1 MKFNKVALSIAC
13 AAGFTVAGAA
23 AANADTVMVK
33 SGDTLS
39 QIADEN
45 NTTVSSIQS
54 LNSLQNIHLIFPGQ
68 KLVISTNNGDAAAST
83 QQSAQTTQQAS
94 QQQTTQQASQQQTTQ
109 QASQQQTTQQAS
121 QQQTTQQASQQ
132 QTTQQA
138 SQQQTMQT
146 TQQAVAS
153 SSEQAAR
160 DWIASRESGGSYTAQ
175 NGNYYG
181 KYQLSRAYLGG
192 DYSAENQERVA
203 DSYVLNRYGSWAN
216 AKAHWLQNGWY

>member
-13 AAGFTVAGAA
+13 AASFTVAGAA
-23 AANADTVMVK
+23 AANADTVTVK

-68 KLVISTNNGDAAAST
+68 KLVINANNGDAAVS
-83 QQSAQTTQQAS
+83 
-94 QQQTTQQASQQQTTQ
+94 
-109 QASQQQTTQQAS
+109 
-121 QQQTTQQASQQ
+121 TQQASQQ

-181 KYQLSRAYLGG
+181 KYQLSSAYLGG

-203 DSYVLNRYGSWAN
+203 NSYVLNRYGSWAN
-216 AKAHWLQNGWY
+216 AKSHWLQNGWY

>member
-23 AANADTVMVK
+23 AANADTVTVK

-68 KLVISTNNGDAAAST
+68 KLVINANNGDAAVST

-94 QQQTTQQASQQQTTQ
+94 QQQTTQQASQQQ
-109 QASQQQTTQQAS
+109 AP
-121 QQQTTQQASQQ
+121 
-132 QTTQQA
+132 
-138 SQQQTMQT
+138 QQQTMQT

-181 KYQLSRAYLGG
+181 KYQLSSAYLGG

-203 DSYVLNRYGSWAN
+203 NSYVLNRYGSWAN
-216 AKAHWLQNGWY
+216 AKSHWLQNGWY

>member
-23 AANADTVMVK
+23 AANADTVTVK

-68 KLVISTNNGDAAAST
+68 KLVINANNGDAAVST
-83 QQSAQTTQQAS
+83 QQSAQTVQQAS
-94 QQQTTQQASQQQTTQ
+94 QQQTTQQASQQQTM
-109 QASQQQTTQQAS
+109 
-121 QQQTTQQASQQ
+121 
-132 QTTQQA
+132 QQA

-181 KYQLSRAYLGG
+181 KYQLSSAYLGG

-216 AKAHWLQNGWY
+216 AKSHWLQNGFSETDWQ

>member
-23 AANADTVMVK
+23 AANADTVTVK

-68 KLVISTNNGDAAAST
+68 KLVINANNGDAAVST

-94 QQQTTQQASQQQTTQ
+94 QQQTTQQATQ
-109 QASQQQTTQQAS
+109 QASQQQTM
-121 QQQTTQQASQQ
+121 QQT
-132 QTTQQA
+132 

-181 KYQLSRAYLGG
+181 KYQLSSAYLGG

-203 DSYVLNRYGSWAN
+203 NSYVLNRYGSWAN
-216 AKAHWLQNGWY
+216 AKSHWLQNGWY

>member
-23 AANADTVMVK
+23 AANADTVTVK

-68 KLVISTNNGDAAAST
+68 KLVINANNGDAAVST
-83 QQSAQTTQQAS
+83 QQSVQTTQQAS
-94 QQQTTQQASQQQTTQ
+94 QQQTTQQASQQQMTQ
-109 QASQQQTTQQAS
+109 QASQQQT
-121 QQQTTQQASQQ
+121 
-132 QTTQQA
+132 

-181 KYQLSRAYLGG
+181 KYQLSSAYLGG

-216 AKAHWLQNGWY
+216 AKSHWLQNGWY

>member
-23 AANADTVMVK
+23 AANADTVTVK

-68 KLVISTNNGDAAAST
+68 KLVINANNGDAAVST

-94 QQQTTQQASQQQTTQ
+94 QQQTM
-109 QASQQQTTQQAS
+109 
-121 QQQTTQQASQQ
+121 QQASQQ

-181 KYQLSRAYLGG
+181 KYQLSSAYLGG

-203 DSYVLNRYGSWAN
+203 SSYVLNRYGSWAN
-216 AKAHWLQNGWY
+216 AKSHWLQNGWY

>member
-23 AANADTVMVK
+23 AANADTVTVK

-68 KLVISTNNGDAAAST
+68 KLVINANNGDAAVST
-83 QQSAQTTQQAS
+83 QQSAQTMQQAS

-181 KYQLSRAYLGG
+181 KYQLSSAYLGG

-203 DSYVLNRYGSWAN
+203 NSYVLNRYGSWAN
-216 AKAHWLQNGWY
+216 AKSHWLQNGWY

>member
-23 AANADTVMVK
+23 AANADTVTVK

-68 KLVISTNNGDAAAST
+68 KLVINANNGDAAVST
-83 QQSAQTTQQAS
+83 QQSAQTV
-94 QQQTTQQASQQQTTQ
+94 
-109 QASQQQTTQQAS
+109 QQAS

-153 SSEQAAR
+153 SSEQAAVVWRQQGDVGQCPACDGER
-160 DWIASRESGGSYTAQ
+160 DARKSDQVSEPGS
-175 NGNYYG
+175 
-181 KYQLSRAYLGG
+181 KP
-192 DYSAENQERVA
+192 
-203 DSYVLNRYGSWAN
+203 
-216 AKAHWLQNGWY
+216 

>member
-68 KLVISTNNGDAAAST
+68 KLVINTNNGDAAAST
-83 QQSAQTTQQAS
+83 QQSA
-94 QQQTTQQASQQQTTQ
+94 QTTQ

>member
-23 AANADTVMVK
+23 AANADTVTVK

-68 KLVISTNNGDAAAST
+68 KLVINSNNGDAAVST

-94 QQQTTQQASQQQTTQ
+94 QQQTTQQASQQQTM
-109 QASQQQTTQQAS
+109 
-121 QQQTTQQASQQ
+121 QQASQQ

-181 KYQLSRAYLGG
+181 KYQLSSAYLGG

-203 DSYVLNRYGSWAN
+203 NSYVLNRYGSWAN
-216 AKAHWLQNGWY
+216 AKSHWLKNGWY

>member
-13 AAGFTVAGAA
+13 AAGFTFAGAA
-23 AANADTVMVK
+23 AANADTVTVK

-68 KLVISTNNGDAAAST
+68 KLVINANNGDAAVST

-94 QQQTTQQASQQQTTQ
+94 QQQTMQQASQQQTPQ
-109 QASQQQTTQQAS
+109 HASP
-121 QQQTTQQASQQ
+121 Q

-181 KYQLSRAYLGG
+181 KYQLSSAYLGG

-216 AKAHWLQNGWY
+216 AKSHWLQNGWY

>member
-23 AANADTVMVK
+23 AANADTVTVK

-68 KLVISTNNGDAAAST
+68 KLVINANNGDAAVST

-109 QASQQQTTQQAS
+109 QASQQQTM
-121 QQQTTQQASQQ
+121 QQASQQ

-181 KYQLSRAYLGG
+181 KYQLSSAYLGG

-216 AKAHWLQNGWY
+216 AKSHWLQNGWY

>member
-23 AANADTVMVK
+23 AANADTVTVK

-68 KLVISTNNGDAAAST
+68 KLVINANNGDAAVST

-94 QQQTTQQASQQQTTQ
+94 QQQTTQQSAQTTQ
-109 QASQQQTTQQAS
+109 QASQQQTTQR
-121 QQQTTQQASQQ
+121 
-132 QTTQQA
+132 A

-181 KYQLSRAYLGG
+181 KYQLSSAYLSG

-216 AKAHWLQNGWY
+216 AKSHWLQNGWY

>member
-23 AANADTVMVK
+23 AANADTVTVK

-68 KLVISTNNGDAAAST
+68 KLVINANNGDAAVST
-83 QQSAQTTQQAS
+83 QQSAQTVQQAS
-94 QQQTTQQASQQQTTQ
+94 H
-109 QASQQQTTQQAS
+109 
-121 QQQTTQQASQQ
+121 QQTTQQASQQ

-181 KYQLSRAYLGG
+181 KYQLSSAYLGG

-203 DSYVLNRYGSWAN
+203 NSYVLNRYGSWAN
-216 AKAHWLQNGWY
+216 AKSHWLQNGWY

>member
-68 KLVISTNNGDAAAST
+68 KLVINTNNGDAAAST

-109 QASQQQTTQQAS
+109 QASQQQTT
-121 QQQTTQQASQQ
+121 QQ

-203 DSYVLNRYGSWAN
+203 NSYVLNRYGSWAN

>member
-23 AANADTVMVK
+23 AANADTVTVK

-68 KLVISTNNGDAAAST
+68 KLVINANNGDAAVST
-83 QQSAQTTQQAS
+83 QQSAQTV
-94 QQQTTQQASQQQTTQ
+94 
-109 QASQQQTTQQAS
+109 
-121 QQQTTQQASQQ
+121 
-132 QTTQQA
+132 QQA

-160 DWIASRESGGSYTAQ
+160 DWIAARESGGSYTAQ

-181 KYQLSRAYLGG
+181 KYQLSSAYLGG

-203 DSYVLNRYGSWAN
+203 NSYVLNRYGSWAN
-216 AKAHWLQNGWY
+216 AKSHWLQNGWY

>member
-23 AANADTVMVK
+23 AANADTVTVK

-68 KLVISTNNGDAAAST
+68 KLVINANNGDAAVST

-94 QQQTTQQASQQQTTQ
+94 QQQTP
-109 QASQQQTTQQAS
+109 
-121 QQQTTQQASQQ
+121 QQASQQ

-181 KYQLSRAYLGG
+181 KYQLSSAYLGG

-203 DSYVLNRYGSWAN
+203 NSYVLNRYGSWAN
-216 AKAHWLQNGWY
+216 AKSHWLQNGWY

>member
-23 AANADTVMVK
+23 AANADTVTVK

-68 KLVISTNNGDAAAST
+68 KLVINANNGDAAVST

-94 QQQTTQQASQQQTTQ
+94 QQQTTQQASQQQMTQ
-109 QASQQQTTQQAS
+109 QASQQQT
-121 QQQTTQQASQQ
+121 
-132 QTTQQA
+132 

-181 KYQLSRAYLGG
+181 KYQLSSAYLGG

-203 DSYVLNRYGSWAN
+203 NSYVLNRYGSWAN
-216 AKAHWLQNGWY
+216 AKSHWLQNGWY

>member
-23 AANADTVMVK
+23 AANADTVTVK

-68 KLVISTNNGDAAAST
+68 KLVINANNGDAAVST
-83 QQSAQTTQQAS
+83 
-94 QQQTTQQASQQQTTQ
+94 QQTTQQASQQQMTQQASQQQMTQ
-109 QASQQQTTQQAS
+109 QASQQQTS
-121 QQQTTQQASQQ
+121 QQQT
-132 QTTQQA
+132 

-181 KYQLSRAYLGG
+181 KYQLSSAYLGG

-216 AKAHWLQNGWY
+216 AKSHWLQNGWY

>member
-13 AAGFTVAGAA
+13 AAGFTIAGAA
-23 AANADTVMVK
+23 AANADTVTVK

-68 KLVISTNNGDAAAST
+68 KLVINANNGDAAVST
-83 QQSAQTTQQAS
+83 QQSAQTV
-94 QQQTTQQASQQQTTQ
+94 
-109 QASQQQTTQQAS
+109 
-121 QQQTTQQASQQ
+121 
-132 QTTQQA
+132 QQA

-181 KYQLSRAYLGG
+181 KYQLSSAYLGG

-216 AKAHWLQNGWY
+216 AKSHWLQNGWY

>member
-23 AANADTVMVK
+23 AANADTVTVK

-68 KLVISTNNGDAAAST
+68 KLVINANNGNAAVST

-94 QQQTTQQASQQQTTQ
+94 QQQTV
-109 QASQQQTTQQAS
+109 
-121 QQQTTQQASQQ
+121 QQASQQ

-181 KYQLSRAYLGG
+181 KYQLSSAYLGG

-216 AKAHWLQNGWY
+216 AKSHWLQNGWY

>member
-23 AANADTVMVK
+23 AANADTVTVK

-68 KLVISTNNGDAAAST
+68 KLVINANNGDAAVST
-83 QQSAQTTQQAS
+83 QQSAQTTQR
-94 QQQTTQQASQQQTTQ
+94 
-109 QASQQQTTQQAS
+109 
-121 QQQTTQQASQQ
+121 
-132 QTTQQA
+132 A

-146 TQQAVAS
+146 TQQAVSS

-181 KYQLSRAYLGG
+181 KYQLSSAYLGG

-216 AKAHWLQNGWY
+216 AKSHWLQNGWY

>member
-68 KLVISTNNGDAAAST
+68 KLVINTNNGDAAAST

-94 QQQTTQQASQQQTTQ
+94 QQQTTQQTT
-109 QASQQQTTQQAS
+109 
-121 QQQTTQQASQQ
+121 QQ

-203 DSYVLNRYGSWAN
+203 NSYVLNRYGSWAN

>member
-23 AANADTVMVK
+23 AANADTVTVK

-68 KLVISTNNGDAAAST
+68 KLVINANNGDAAVST

-109 QASQQQTTQQAS
+109 QSA
-121 QQQTTQQASQQ
+121 

-181 KYQLSRAYLGG
+181 KYQLSSAYLGG

-203 DSYVLNRYGSWAN
+203 NSYVLNRYGSWAN
-216 AKAHWLQNGWY
+216 AKSHWLQNGWY

>member
-23 AANADTVMVK
+23 AANADTVTVK

-68 KLVISTNNGDAAAST
+68 KLVINANNGDAAVST

-94 QQQTTQQASQQQTTQ
+94 QQQTVQQASQQQTTQ
-109 QASQQQTTQQAS
+109 E
-121 QQQTTQQASQQ
+121 
-132 QTTQQA
+132 A

-160 DWIASRESGGSYTAQ
+160 DWIAARESGGSYTAQ

-181 KYQLSRAYLGG
+181 KYQLSSAYLGG

-216 AKAHWLQNGWY
+216 AKSHWLQNGWY

>member
-23 AANADTVMVK
+23 AANADTVTVK

-68 KLVISTNNGDAAAST
+68 RLVINANNGDAAVSTQQSAQTTQQSAQTT

-94 QQQTTQQASQQQTTQ
+94 QQQTM
-109 QASQQQTTQQAS
+109 
-121 QQQTTQQASQQ
+121 
-132 QTTQQA
+132 QQA

-181 KYQLSRAYLGG
+181 KYQLSSAYLGG

-203 DSYVLNRYGSWAN
+203 NSYVLNRYGSWAN
-216 AKAHWLQNGWY
+216 AKSHWLQNGWY

>member
-23 AANADTVMVK
+23 AANADTVTVK

-68 KLVISTNNGDAAAST
+68 KLVINANNGDAAVST

-94 QQQTTQQASQQQTTQ
+94 QQQTM
-109 QASQQQTTQQAS
+109 QQAS

-160 DWIASRESGGSYTAQ
+160 DWIAARESGGSYTAQ

-181 KYQLSRAYLGG
+181 KYQLSSAYLGG

-203 DSYVLNRYGSWAN
+203 NSYVLNRYGSWAN
-216 AKAHWLQNGWY
+216 AKSHWLQNGWY

>member
-23 AANADTVMVK
+23 AANADTVTVK

-68 KLVISTNNGDAAAST
+68 KLVINANNGDAAVST
-83 QQSAQTTQQAS
+83 QQRAQTTQQAS
-94 QQQTTQQASQQQTTQ
+94 QQQTM
-109 QASQQQTTQQAS
+109 QQAS

-181 KYQLSRAYLGG
+181 KYQLSSAYLGG

-203 DSYVLNRYGSWAN
+203 NSYVLNRYGSWAN
-216 AKAHWLQNGWY
+216 AKSHWLQNGFSETDWQ

>member
-23 AANADTVMVK
+23 AANADTVTVK

-68 KLVISTNNGDAAAST
+68 KLVINANNGDAAVST

-94 QQQTTQQASQQQTTQ
+94 QQQTTQQASQQQMTQ
-109 QASQQQTTQQAS
+109 QASQQQT
-121 QQQTTQQASQQ
+121 
-132 QTTQQA
+132 

-181 KYQLSRAYLGG
+181 KYQLSSAYLGG

-216 AKAHWLQNGWY
+216 AKSHWLQNGWY

>member
-23 AANADTVMVK
+23 AANADTVTVK

-68 KLVISTNNGDAAAST
+68 KLVINANNGDAAVST

-94 QQQTTQQASQQQTTQ
+94 QQQTM
-109 QASQQQTTQQAS
+109 
-121 QQQTTQQASQQ
+121 QQASQQ

-181 KYQLSRAYLGG
+181 KYQLSSAYLGG

-203 DSYVLNRYGSWAN
+203 SSYVLNRYGSWAN
-216 AKAHWLQNGWY
+216 AKRLVLKNED

>member
-23 AANADTVMVK
+23 AANADTVTVK

-68 KLVISTNNGDAAAST
+68 QMT
-83 QQSAQTTQQAS
+83 QQASQQQMTQQAS
-94 QQQTTQQASQQQTTQ
+94 QQQT
-109 QASQQQTTQQAS
+109 
-121 QQQTTQQASQQ
+121 
-132 QTTQQA
+132 

-181 KYQLSRAYLGG
+181 KYQLSSAYLGG

-216 AKAHWLQNGWY
+216 AKSHWLQNGWY

>member
-23 AANADTVMVK
+23 AANADTVTVK
-33 SGDTLS
+33 AGDTLS

-68 KLVISTNNGDAAAST
+68 KLVINANNGDAAVSTQQSAQTTQQSAQTTQQSAQTT

-94 QQQTTQQASQQQTTQ
+94 QQQTV
-109 QASQQQTTQQAS
+109 
-121 QQQTTQQASQQ
+121 
-132 QTTQQA
+132 
-138 SQQQTMQT
+138 QT

-181 KYQLSRAYLGG
+181 KYQLSSAYLGG

-203 DSYVLNRYGSWAN
+203 DRYVLNRYGSWAN
-216 AKAHWLQNGWY
+216 AKSHWLQNGWY

>member
-23 AANADTVMVK
+23 AANADTVTVK

-68 KLVISTNNGDAAAST
+68 KLVINANNGDAAVST
-83 QQSAQTTQQAS
+83 QQSA
-94 QQQTTQQASQQQTTQ
+94 
-109 QASQQQTTQQAS
+109 QTTQQAS

-160 DWIASRESGGSYTAQ
+160 DWIAARESGGSYTAQ

-181 KYQLSRAYLGG
+181 KYQLSSAYLGG

-203 DSYVLNRYGSWAN
+203 NSYVLNRYGSWAN
-216 AKAHWLQNGWY
+216 AKSHWLQNGWY

>member
-23 AANADTVMVK
+23 AANADTVTVK

-68 KLVISTNNGDAAAST
+68 KLVINANNGDAAVST
-83 QQSAQTTQQAS
+83 QQSAQTVQQAS
-94 QQQTTQQASQQQTTQ
+94 QQQTT
-109 QASQQQTTQQAS
+109 
-121 QQQTTQQASQQ
+121 QQ

-181 KYQLSRAYLGG
+181 KYQLSSAYLGG

-216 AKAHWLQNGWY
+216 AKSHWLQNGWY

>member
-23 AANADTVMVK
+23 AANADTVTVK

-68 KLVISTNNGDAAAST
+68 KLVINANNGDAAVST

-94 QQQTTQQASQQQTTQ
+94 QQQTTQQASQQQTM
-109 QASQQQTTQQAS
+109 
-121 QQQTTQQASQQ
+121 
-132 QTTQQA
+132 QQA

-181 KYQLSRAYLGG
+181 KYQLSSAYLGG

-216 AKAHWLQNGWY
+216 AKSHWLQNGWY

>member
-13 AAGFTVAGAA
+13 AAGFTVAGAT
-23 AANADTVMVK
+23 AANADTVTVK

-68 KLVISTNNGDAAAST
+68 KLVINANNGDAAVST
-83 QQSAQTTQQAS
+83 QQSA
-94 QQQTTQQASQQQTTQ
+94 
-109 QASQQQTTQQAS
+109 
-121 QQQTTQQASQQ
+121 

-181 KYQLSRAYLGG
+181 KYQLSSAYLGG

-216 AKAHWLQNGWY
+216 AKSHWLQNGWY

>member
-23 AANADTVMVK
+23 AANADTVTVK

-68 KLVISTNNGDAAAST
+68 KLVINSNNGNAAVST

-94 QQQTTQQASQQQTTQ
+94 QQQTTQQASQQQTM
-109 QASQQQTTQQAS
+109 
-121 QQQTTQQASQQ
+121 QQASQQ

-181 KYQLSRAYLGG
+181 KYQLSSAYLGG

-203 DSYVLNRYGSWAN
+203 NSYVLNRYGSWAN
-216 AKAHWLQNGWY
+216 AKSHWLQNGWY

>member
-23 AANADTVMVK
+23 AANADTVTVK

-68 KLVISTNNGDAAAST
+68 KLVINANNGDAAVST

-94 QQQTTQQASQQQTTQ
+94 QQQTTQQASQQQMTQ
-109 QASQQQTTQQAS
+109 QASQQQAS
-121 QQQTTQQASQQ
+121 QQQT
-132 QTTQQA
+132 

-181 KYQLSRAYLGG
+181 KYQLSSAYLGG

-216 AKAHWLQNGWY
+216 AKSHWLQNGWY

>member
-23 AANADTVMVK
+23 AANADTVTVK
-33 SGDTLS
+33 AGDTLS

-68 KLVISTNNGDAAAST
+68 KLVINANNGDAAVST

-94 QQQTTQQASQQQTTQ
+94 QQQTV
-109 QASQQQTTQQAS
+109 
-121 QQQTTQQASQQ
+121 
-132 QTTQQA
+132 
-138 SQQQTMQT
+138 QT

-181 KYQLSRAYLGG
+181 KYQL
-192 DYSAENQERVA
+192 
-203 DSYVLNRYGSWAN
+203 
-216 AKAHWLQNGWY
+216 